1 MNDKQIIMKAML
13 NTRLLNINLSYGYNL
28 VVGKNQAESHSGVS
42 GHDEKFLILIFL
54 QSAI

>member
-1 MNDKQIIMKAML
+1 MKAML

-54 QSAI
+54 QGAI